1 MEANKR
7 FNILGARCLVQE
19 IRQEAATSSGIV
31 IPGRE
36 KEQTNKGI
44 VLCVGDGAILED
56 GTKVP
61 MKVSVGDHVLY
72 SSFSGSPVKVN
83 SNDPDTFIILNER
96 DILCVYNPD
105 EE

>member
-1 MEANKR
+1 MEAEQR
-7 FNILGARCLVQE
+7 FKIVGARCLVQE
-19 IRQEAATSSGIV
+19 IKNDAETASGIIV
-31 IPGRE
+31 PGRE

-44 VLCVGDGAILED
+44 VLAVGDGAILED

-83 SNDPDTFIILNER
+83 SNDPDTYLILNER
-96 DILCVYNPD
+96 DILCIYIPD
-105 EE
+105 

>member
-1 MEANKR
+1 MKPEKR
-7 FNILGARCLVQE
+7 FRILGARCLVQE
-19 IRQEAATSSGIV
+19 IRNDAETLSGIV

-36 KEQTNKGI
+36 KEQTNKGV
-44 VLCVGDGAILED
+44 VLVVGDGAILED
-56 GTKVP
+56 GTPVP

-83 SNDPDTFIILNER
+83 SDDPDTYLILNER

-105 EE
+105 

>member
-1 MEANKR
+1 MKPDER
-7 FNILGARCLVQE
+7 FEILGARCLVQE
-19 IRQEAATSSGIV
+19 IRQNAETASGIV

-44 VLCVGDGAILED
+44 VLSVGDGAILED

-61 MKVSVGDHVLY
+61 MKVKVGDHVLY

-83 SNDPDTFIILNER
+83 SDDPDTYLILNER
-96 DILCVYNPD
+96 DILCVYIPD
-105 EE
+105 

>member
-1 MEANKR
+1 MKPEER
-7 FNILGARCLVQE
+7 FKILGARCLVQE
-19 IRQEAATSSGIV
+19 IRQDAETTSGIV

-44 VLCVGDGAILED
+44 VLVVGDGAILED

-61 MKVSVGDHVLY
+61 MKVNVGDHVLY
-72 SSFSGSPVKVN
+72 SSFSGSPVKA
-83 SNDPDTFIILNER
+83 SSDDPDTFIILNER

-105 EE
+105 

>member
-1 MEANKR
+1 MKPEER
-7 FNILGARCLVQE
+7 FKILGARCLVQE
-19 IRQEAATSSGIV
+19 IRQDAETESGIV

-44 VLCVGDGAILED
+44 VLAIGDGAILED

-61 MKVSVGDHVLY
+61 MKVNVGDHVLY
-72 SSFSGSPVKVN
+72 SSFSGSPIKVN
-83 SNDPDTFIILNER
+83 SDDPDTFIILNER

-105 EE
+105 

>member
-1 MEANKR
+1 MKPEER
-7 FNILGARCLVQE
+7 FKILGARCLVQE
-19 IRQEAATSSGIV
+19 IRQDAETTSGIV

-36 KEQTNKGI
+36 KEQTNKGV
-44 VLCVGDGAILED
+44 VLVIGDGAILED

-72 SSFSGSPVKVN
+72 SSFSGSPVKA
-83 SNDPDTFIILNER
+83 SSDDPDTFIILNER

-105 EE
+105 

>member
-1 MEANKR
+1 MKAEDR
-7 FNILGARCLVQE
+7 FKILGARCLVQE
-19 IRQEAATSSGIV
+19 IKQDAETASGIV

-44 VLCVGDGAILED
+44 VLVVGDGAILED
-56 GTKVP
+56 GTPVP
-61 MKVSVGDHVLY
+61 MKVNIGDHVLY

-83 SNDPDTFIILNER
+83 SDDPDTFIILNER

-105 EE
+105 

>member
-1 MEANKR
+1 MKPEER
-7 FNILGARCLVQE
+7 FKILGARCLVQE
-19 IRQEAATSSGIV
+19 IRQDSETSSGIV

-44 VLCVGDGAILED
+44 VLVVGDGAILED

-61 MKVSVGDHVLY
+61 MKVNIGDHVLY

-83 SNDPDTFIILNER
+83 SDDPDTFIILNER
-96 DILCVYNPD
+96 DILSIYIPD
-105 EE
+105 